1 MRYVYKLLIPTV
13 LFFIISKQAFT
24 EDTKTNLQPTQ
35 DDRKW
40 FFLKSADIVAGSHHM
55 HHAEIFGKYV
65 SGYNIYILQ
74 GIDKAQSHAMNGGGY
89 FIGIKAV
96 PTESPI
102 GYELSLFGKSL
113 LKPPRTS
120 SYCSGA
126 SYTAFIEG
134 LNLIYPDGARKIS
147 DDRYEALRMQ
157 EPDGGRREDN
167 IKYWGYWNADGFGSD
182 FALVQYSGMGKEIK
196 PQDALPGDFMNISWK
211 KGGGHS
217 VVFLG
222 WFQDKKMGKR
232 VMYWASQPGT
242 NGMGDQ
248 LVSLDRIKEVKI
260 VRLTQPDNLFSFN
273 VTQSI
278 NHNIPGDT
286 IHW

>member
-1 MRYVYKLLIPTV
+1 MKRLYKLLIPTV
-13 LFFIISKQAFT
+13 LFFVVAYPVFSQ
-24 EDTKTNLQPTQ
+24 ETKTNLQPTQ
-35 DDRKW
+35 NDGKW
-40 FFLKSADIVAGSHHM
+40 FFLKSEDTTAGAHHTR
-55 HHAEIFGKYV
+55 HAEIFGKYV
-65 SGYNIYILQ
+65 SGYNAYVLQ
-74 GIDKAQSHAMNGGGY
+74 GIDKAQSHAMDGGGY
-89 FIGIKAV
+89 FIGINAV

-134 LNLIYPDGARKIS
+134 LNLIYPDGSKKIS
-147 DDRYEALRMQ
+147 DDRYEAVRMQ

-182 FALVQYSGMGKEIK
+182 FALVQYSNMGKEVT
-196 PQDALPGDFMNISWK
+196 PQEARPGDFMNIFWK
-211 KGGGHS
+211 NGGGHS

-222 WFQDKKMGKR
+222 WYQDEKGGKK
-232 VMYWASQPGT
+232 VMYWASQKGT

-248 LVSLDRIKEVKI
+248 LTPLDRIQQVKI
-260 VRLTQPDNLFSFN
+260 VRLTQPENLFSFK
-273 VTQSI
+273 VTQPV